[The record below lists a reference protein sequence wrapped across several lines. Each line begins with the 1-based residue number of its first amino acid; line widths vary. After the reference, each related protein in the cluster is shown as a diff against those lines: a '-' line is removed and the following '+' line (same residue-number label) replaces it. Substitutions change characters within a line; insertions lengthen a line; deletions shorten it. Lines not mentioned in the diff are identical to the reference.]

1 MVRKVK
7 LIYNPASG
15 NTSFRNKLDYLI
27 EKFQQCGL
35 QIVPCRT
42 LCKED
47 IPMALREVQAEA
59 YYAIVVAG
67 GDGTVHD
74 AVNAMAAAGIDIPLA
89 IIPAGTAND
98 FAAHLNMPST
108 LDQLSIMVAAGN
120 YREIDL
126 GKANDRYF
134 INVAS
139 AGLLTDV
146 SHTIGLHFKN
156 LFGKLAYY
164 LKGLEQLPNF
174 QPIPLRI
181 DSEEYCGDEELY
193 LFLVLNGSY
202 AGGFRLV
209 VPAQVDD
216 GMLDV
221 IAIRRCSLPYLVSLM
236 FKLARGGGLQDSQVL
251 YFQTKAV
258 AFRSSIALT
267 SDLDGEKGPLL
278 PLQIEVCPRKLKVF
292 FQEEKPREV
301 F

>member
-1 MVRKVK
+1 MRKVR
-7 LIYNPASG
+7 LVYNPVSG
-15 NTSFRNKLDYLI
+15 NTSLRNKLDYLI
-27 EKFQQCGL
+27 GNFQQYGL
-35 QIVPCRT
+35 QIVPYRT
-42 LCKED
+42 FSKDD
-47 IPMALREVQAEA
+47 IPAVLEEAQAEG
-59 YYAIVVAG
+59 YFAIAVAG

-74 AVNAMAAAGIDIPLA
+74 VVNAMAATGCEAPLA
-89 IIPAGTAND
+89 VIPAGTAND
-98 FAAHLNMPST
+98 FAVHLNMPSA
-108 LDQLSIMVAAGN
+108 LDRLSAMVAAGH

-134 INVAS
+134 VNVAS

-174 QPIPLRI
+174 QPIPFRI

-209 VPAQVDD
+209 ASAQVDD
-216 GMLDV
+216 GLLDV
-221 IAIRRCSLPYLVSLM
+221 IAVRRCYLPYLVSLM
-236 FKLARGGGLQDSQVL
+236 FKLARGGGLRDSQVL
-251 YFQTKAV
+251 YFRTKAV
-258 AFRSSIALT
+258 AFRSTVALT

-278 PLQIEVCPRKLKVF
+278 PLRIEVCPRKLKVF
-292 FQEEKPREV
+292 LPEDKTL
-301 F
+301 

>member
-1 MVRKVK
+1 VVRKVR
-7 LIYNPASG
+7 LIYNPAAG
-15 NTSFRNKLDYLI
+15 NTSFRHKLDYLI
-27 EKFQQCGL
+27 GKFQQYGL
-35 QIVPCRT
+35 QIVPYRT

-47 IPMALREVQAEA
+47 IPAALRETPAEA
-59 YYAIVVAG
+59 YSAIVAAG

-74 AVNAMAAAGIDIPLA
+74 VVNAMVDARIEVPLA
-89 IIPAGTAND
+89 VIPAGTAND
-98 FAAHLNMPST
+98 FAAHLHMPST
-108 LDQLSIMVAAGN
+108 LDNLSAMVAAGN

-164 LKGLEQLPNF
+164 LKGLEQLPDF
-174 QPIPLRI
+174 QPLPFRI
-181 DSEEYCGDEELY
+181 DSEEYCGEEELY
-193 LFLVLNGSY
+193 LFLILNGSY

-216 GMLDV
+216 GLLDV
-221 IAIRRCSLPYLVSLM
+221 IAVRRCSLPYLISLM
-236 FKLARGGGLQDSQVL
+236 FKLARGGGLRDRQVL

-258 AFRSSIALT
+258 AFRSTVALT

-292 FQEEKPREV
+292 FQEGKPL
-301 F
+301 